1 MDFAYRYT
9 PEQECFRHRVEA
21 FLDSQEAGGGR
32 WEGPNADSPGLSLG
46 RIRSLKRRLGGK
58 GWLLPTLTQ
67 DRAASGLTQ
76 PCRLILWE
84 ELEKRGLLPV
94 IAEAGWSLAWA
105 ISRWGT
111 AQQADALLP
120 ALGKGTICF
129 WRYKVGPTP
138 EPESV
143 ELTVEAT
150 EDGDEYV
157 LNGEGMFVGLAPSPD
172 YLWTLARLQR
182 GADSRETVTASFLVP
197 AGRKG
202 ITLAT
207 SRRLIDG
214 TENPVQF
221 SEVRVPRS
229 CMLGQEGNGWLL
241 MGSSALEEQALRH
254 PQRSEE
260 TVEALL
266 RYADETCRD
275 GLALSEQQVYQ
286 QVLMEAYTNSR
297 LLRLYRTRDA
307 WIRDSGSAITYQE
320 AQTRLWERRT
330 ALRLAEIVR
339 EVVGLYALLDDRDPR
354 SPATGKF
361 EAQQRKS
368 LALNSQAIEMEGDM
382 NAVARQLG
390 LGRRREEGPGG
401 PSADVSPGVR
411 VPR

>member
-1 MDFAYRYT
+1 
-9 PEQECFRHRVEA
+9 
-21 FLDSQEAGGGR
+21 
-32 WEGPNADSPGLSLG
+32 
-46 RIRSLKRRLGGK
+46 
-58 GWLLPTLTQ
+58 
-67 DRAASGLTQ
+67 
-76 PCRLILWE
+76 
-84 ELEKRGLLPV
+84 
-94 IAEAGWSLAWA
+94 
-105 ISRWGT
+105 
-111 AQQADALLP
+111 
-120 ALGKGTICF
+120 
-129 WRYKVGPTP
+129 
-138 EPESV
+138 
-143 ELTVEAT
+143 
-150 EDGDEYV
+150 
-157 LNGEGMFVGLAPSPD
+157 MFVGLAPSPD

-286 QVLMEAYTNSR
+286 QLLMEAYTNSR

-307 WIRDSGSAITYQE
+307 WIRDSGSEITYQE

-401 PSADVSPGVR
+401 QSADVPPGVR